1 MDATYLK
8 SEKKLLERETKFK
21 NGIDFATYGLQKKF
35 N

>member
-8 SEKKLLERETKFK
+8 SEKNLLERETKFQ
-21 NGIDFATYGLQKKF
+21 NGIDFAPYGLQKKF